1 MSELIDVLNRRKFVL
16 SGRKHLLQ
24 RES

>member
-1 MSELIDVLNRRKFVL
+1 MSELLDVLNRRKFVL
-16 SGRKHLLQ
+16 SGRKHRLQ

>member
-1 MSELIDVLNRRKFVL
+1 MSELLDVLNRRKFVL

>member
-1 MSELIDVLNRRKFVL
+1 MSELLDVLNRRKYVL

>member
-1 MSELIDVLNRRKFVL
+1 MSELLDVLNRRKFVL
-16 SGRKHLLQ
+16 SGRTHLLQ